1 MPRPTALPSASP
13 LAMESCCCPSRTT
26 AAASTRSGGCAPAGP
41 TSACR
46 RCASAPRLSAVAS
59 RSSPARSGA
68 PQCTS
73 ACRSPTMEGTDDG
86 DTPMKVLLADDHA
99 LFRAGI
105 ASLLTA
111 AGHEVAGEAGD
122 GLEALE
128 RTRELRPDLVL
139 MDIGMP
145 RCGGL
150 EATRLIK
157 AEMPETKIVIVTV
170 SQDDADL
177 FEAVKSGAE
186 GYLLKDMSN
195 EEFERTLDGIAEG
208 EAPLSQG
215 LAGKILD
222 EFARVSQGESVTEG
236 DRNTLT
242 DREREV
248 LQLVTEGK
256 MNREIAASLF
266 VAEST
271 VNFHMK
277 NILSKLHLRNRSEA
291 VAYALRTGL
300 VEITSPDS

>member
-1 MPRPTALPSASP
+1 
-13 LAMESCCCPSRTT
+13 
-26 AAASTRSGGCAPAGP
+26 
-41 TSACR
+41 
-46 RCASAPRLSAVAS
+46 
-59 RSSPARSGA
+59 
-68 PQCTS
+68 
-73 ACRSPTMEGTDDG
+73 
-86 DTPMKVLLADDHA
+86 MKVLLADDHA

-105 ASLLTA
+105 ASLLQA

-122 GLEALE
+122 GIEALE
-128 RTRELRPDLVL
+128 RSRELRPDLVL
-139 MDIGMP
+139 MDITMP

-157 AEMPETKIVIVTV
+157 AEMPEVKIVIVTV
-170 SQDDADL
+170 SHDDADL

>member
-1 MPRPTALPSASP
+1 MR
-13 LAMESCCCPSRTT
+13 
-26 AAASTRSGGCAPAGP
+26 
-41 TSACR
+41 
-46 RCASAPRLSAVAS
+46 
-59 RSSPARSGA
+59 
-68 PQCTS
+68 
-73 ACRSPTMEGTDDG
+73 
-86 DTPMKVLLADDHA
+86 VLLADDHA

-111 AGHEVAGEAGD
+111 AGHEVVGEAGD
-122 GLEALE
+122 GIAALE

-157 AEMPETKIVIVTV
+157 AEMPGTKIVIVTV

-215 LAGKILD
+215 LAGRILE
-222 EFARVSQGESVTEG
+222 EFARVSGGEEGASG
-236 DRNTLT
+236 DRDELT
-242 DREREV
+242 EREREV

-256 MNREIAASLF
+256 TNREIAAALF
-266 VAEST
+266 VAETT

-277 NILSKLHLRNRSEA
+277 NILSKLHLRNRAEA
-291 VAYALRTGL
+291 VAYALRSGL
-300 VEITSPDS
+300 VEVKPLDR